1 MAKQGGGGGE
11 KGDAETN
18 MLFIGIAVILVA
30 VGAWIL
36 FGPRYSS
43 TMGILR
49 RYEMVPFTF
58 FFERAGRLH
67 AQLVAA
73 DGASFDFR
81 NTLEMLGSTG
91 FFVRWLYIPIL
102 PILAVVMLTKSTRG
116 RYQREHTMATL
127 AKQESKI
134 WPEIAPIVG
143 KQDLLMKGDEH
154 TGDWAVAM
162 TEWEFAE
169 KYKLATRP
177 LADGKTLPG
186 GAVEVAV
193 NRDAA
198 RAVFVKQLGPR
209 WSGAANLSAHRRGL
223 YAAFLLRIAGESDE
237 GLRVLRVMAKSFA
250 VGGLEKM
257 DTSFADA
264 VIAKHGKHEHV
275 LRAIS
280 QHDYVFTVMSTL
292 LQLSRA
298 DGVLASP
305 MFIWLKTCD
314 RGLWYMLNNVGRY
327 AFHVECAGTAAHW
340 LFEKTVG
347 QACATPM
354 VEKAIDGLKM
364 GLQEYTTDDALD
376 RLYK

>member
-1 MAKQGGGGGE
+1 MSKQGGGGGE

-18 MLFIGIAVILVA
+18 MLFMGIAIILVL
-30 VGAWIL
+30 VGAWML

-49 RYEMVPFTF
+49 RYEMIPFAF
-58 FFERAGRLH
+58 LFSKAGSIY
-67 AQLVAA
+67 AELVRI
-73 DGASFDFR
+73 DGASLSFTT
-81 NTLEMLGSTG
+81 TLAMLSSSG
-91 FFVRWLYIPIL
+91 FYVRWLYIPIL
-102 PILAVVMLTKSTRG
+102 PVLAIIMLTRSTRG
-116 RYQREHTMATL
+116 RYQRQHTMATL
-127 AKQESKI
+127 AKQESAI

-154 TGDWAVAM
+154 TGDWAVAL
-162 TEWEFAE
+162 TEWEFAD
-169 KYKLATRP
+169 KHKLAVRP
-177 LADGKTLPG
+177 VADGKILPG

-209 WSGAANLSAHRRGL
+209 WSGAAKLSKHRRGL

-237 GLRVLRVMAKSFA
+237 GLRVLRLMAKSFA

-257 DTSFADA
+257 DTSFADG
-264 VIAKHGKHEHV
+264 VIAKYGKHEHV

-280 QHDYVFTVMSTL
+280 QHDYVFTVMATL

-327 AFHVECAGTAAHW
+327 AFHVECAGTASHW

-347 QACATPM
+347 QACPTPM

-364 GLQEYTTDDALD
+364 GLQEYTEDDALD